1 MGLTDKIQRI
11 KKSWDKVNGEGNAS
25 FTTFKGLFVDTHSE
39 LLIITGLI
47 TTIWIL
53 LTHVV

>member
-11 KKSWDKVNGEGNAS
+11 KKSWSKGYGEG
-25 FTTFKGLFVDTHSE
+25 SE
-39 LLIITGLI
+39 LLIITLLI

>member
-1 MGLTDKIQRI
+1 MGLRNPIQRI
-11 KKSWDKVNGEGNAS
+11 KKSPDKVNGEG
-25 FTTFKGLFVDTHSE
+25 SE
-39 LLIITGLI
+39 LLIITLLI

>member
-1 MGLTDKIQRI
+1 MGLRNPIQRI
-11 KKSWDKVNGEGNAS
+11 KKSWSKGYGEGNAS
-25 FTTFKGLFVDTHSE
+25 FTAFKGLFVDTHSE
-39 LLIITGLI
+39 FLIITLLI